1 MKYDARNRSAIDSRC
16 YYKCYCDIQFVGCYG
31 YFNMDGGQW
40 MKKIKCE
47 DCNGSGGF
55 RDCNILEVCQSC
67 DGNGYH
73 IYIEEQEAYG
83 NDCKGGRCE

>member
-1 MKYDARNRSAIDSRC
+1 
-16 YYKCYCDIQFVGCYG
+16 
-31 YFNMDGGQW
+31 